1 MHKQLGA
8 AGIAGMALL
17 LVPPAFGAGERVGVA
32 AAVNQDA
39 SRTPPGASARTVILG
54 DNLIFR
60 ERIETRGDGL
70 VQILL
75 VDGSTFTVGANSDLV
90 IDEFV
95 YDPDAGTGRLVASF
109 GKGVAR
115 FVGGKLSKNPGG
127 VTVKTPV
134 GTIGIRGGIANL
146 NVQGEE
152 SRFSLLFGDEL
163 SFIGKNGKQ
172 SRIYERGYTL
182 SVAAA
187 LSGGLERP
195 VVRRTTQADIGGVQR
210 GLSGSPGQSGGAP
223 TPPTDQKVSRS
234 PVARANSGR
243 PTTNVAPRPKPQVV
257 RSTNINESGHVTNVI
272 NRGANNDIVRRT
284 DTPVDGST
292 VRVRV
297 LSAGTSYTPASET
310 FSVTD
315 PGAQGLLGGSTVADR
330 EVVFT
335 VGEEGTQITGTVD
348 GETLAIP
355 LPSGDEAAFRV
366 VTSGDRVVVG
376 TVHRS
381 GDHFVAFTY
390 FEEIS
395 ASLLSA
401 FEGGSTPVLAT
412 GQPVFGF
419 WGTRTD
425 PAAVR
430 ANNDAQV
437 RRYRLSADPVH
448 TARLGAGHDLYFLNP
463 LAADALGSAF
473 LANVRTSDLLLVAG
487 DDLIADDPRFL
498 VASMNIEGS
507 GMSQSSAISLS
518 VGRIHEDETSG
529 FVVGGPRRGGYRA
542 SADGPSVS
550 FAGPVSSVAAADGSH
565 VFGPDAETFVLGYG
579 LDTRDVGHD
588 VSAVPPSPYDSPGE
602 QVAGYLHVA
611 QLQSVTP
618 ISEYSRTSRVLN
630 GFASGMVEA
639 GSHGG
644 AATPFWSVTPD
655 ALVMVFDATSNSIGA
670 GMSVADVLG
679 RDPHLAGLV
688 LGFGDS
694 LFTTGPSGQS
704 ALIDDGT
711 YALTHNFGETFAITD
726 AEEVLVPDSNP
737 RSFMVPS
744 TLVGG
749 ADDALFTDVARC
761 TCAFLEWGYWGTRF
775 SGEDT
780 TATGPGAQR
789 NDIVHLG
796 TWAAGDVSTF
806 GELPMTGSASYS
818 GHAVGNVARSTE
830 GGQAQYLAAGNFNM
844 TYNFGSRVGSASITG
859 FDGVNVGG
867 TIAGPAGLATSLN
880 HFGGAI
886 AEVEGDISATLT
898 GAFVRGPAGPAQGVV
913 GSFGLSN
920 PTGTYTA
927 TGVVVG
933 QQ

>member
-115 FVGGKLSKNPGG
+115 FVGGKLSKNAGG

-146 NVQGEE
+146 NVQGDE

-163 SFIGKNGKQ
+163 SFIGRNGEQ

-187 LSGGLERP
+187 LSGGLQRP
-195 VVRRTTQADIGGVQR
+195 VVRRTTQADISGVQR

-223 TPPTDQKVSRS
+223 TRPTDRTVSRS
-234 PVARANSGR
+234 SVGGVNSGR
-243 PTTNVAPRPKPQVV
+243 HATDVAPRPKPQVV

-395 ASLLSA
+395 ASFLSA

-412 GQPVFGF
+412 SQPVFGF

-430 ANNDAQV
+430 AGNGAQV
-437 RRYRLSADPVH
+437 RRYRLSADPVQ

-463 LAADALGSAF
+463 IAADALGSAF

-507 GMSQSSAISLS
+507 GASQASALSLS

-529 FVVGGPRRGGYRA
+529 FVVAGPRRGGYRT
-542 SADGPSVS
+542 SAVAPSVS
-550 FAGPVSSVAAADGSH
+550 FAGPVGSVAAADGSH

-579 LDTRDVGHD
+579 VGTRDVGHD
-588 VSAVPPSPYDSPGE
+588 ISAVPPSPYDSPGE

-611 QLQSVTP
+611 QLHSVSP
-618 ISEYSRTSRVLN
+618 IGEYTRTSRTLN
-630 GFASGMVEA
+630 GFAKMGWYYEQ
-639 GSHGG
+639 
-644 AATPFWSVTPD
+644 
-655 ALVMVFDATSNSIGA
+655 LKRLGA
-670 GMSVADVLG
+670 GGEPDEKLGVL
-679 RDPHLAGLV
+679 
-688 LGFGDS
+688 S
-694 LFTTGPSGQS
+694 
-704 ALIDDGT
+704 
-711 YALTHNFGETFAITD
+711 
-726 AEEVLVPDSNP
+726 
-737 RSFMVPS
+737 
-744 TLVGG
+744 
-749 ADDALFTDVARC
+749 
-761 TCAFLEWGYWGTRF
+761 AFLANQKSEK
-775 SGEDT
+775 
-780 TATGPGAQR
+780 
-789 NDIVHLG
+789 
-796 TWAAGDVSTF
+796 AAAKAWRS
-806 GELPMTGSASYS
+806 SA
-818 GHAVGNVARSTE
+818 
-830 GGQAQYLAAGNFNM
+830 
-844 TYNFGSRVGSASITG
+844 
-859 FDGVNVGG
+859 
-867 TIAGPAGLATSLN
+867 P
-880 HFGGAI
+880 
-886 AEVEGDISATLT
+886 
-898 GAFVRGPAGPAQGVV
+898 
-913 GSFGLSN
+913 
-920 PTGTYTA
+920 
-927 TGVVVG
+927 
-933 QQ
+933 